1 MKRLNWRAAALGCAA
16 GLMAVV
22 VLTAGAA
29 GLMAKGAVGLER
41 MGYFAAG
48 ILVASGLV
56 GGLAA
61 LIGGGGELDALVSAV
76 GELVVLVGINAVL
89 NGGEMEG
96 FAVTALAVTG
106 GCGAAMLLRMNR
118 RSGHGRRRRRR

>member
-1 MKRLNWRAAALGCAA
+1 MNRLNWRPALLGAASGM
-16 GLMAVV
+16 MAVV

-29 GLMAKGAVGLER
+29 GLMAKGAVGVER

-48 ILVASGLV
+48 ILVVSGLV
-56 GGLAA
+56 SGLTA

-76 GELVVLVGINAVL
+76 GELVVLIGLNAVL

-96 FAVTALAVTG
+96 ILVTALAVTG

-118 RSGHGRRRRRR
+118 RSGRRRPRRRR